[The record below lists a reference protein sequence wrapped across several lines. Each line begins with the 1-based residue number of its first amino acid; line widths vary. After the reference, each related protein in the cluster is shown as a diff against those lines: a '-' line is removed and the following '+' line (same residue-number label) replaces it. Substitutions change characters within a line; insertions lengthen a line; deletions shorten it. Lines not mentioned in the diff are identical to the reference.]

1 MTVSKARPKLMC
13 IPPGQLLK
21 HWSLSPWAVSGV
33 DRRLVDL
40 LLRTNLITLDQCDY
54 IATHWRIDSIVWHAL
69 VARSSHW
76 SSAFRREHLRTSVST
91 EVCGNALTIW
101 SFGQTNTVAPLDST
115 TTTIETFTPQ
125 SFGGRTKMY
134 KKGLHL
140 APISILCW
148 TQHLK
153 PYTITQWKQ
162 YLQDLLKCCVAW
174 WCVSVM
180 YHRKAHIIKQ
190 LRKCWHTTVNQAC
203 T

>member
-1 MTVSKARPKLMC
+1 MIRER
-13 IPPGQLLK
+13 
-21 HWSLSPWAVSGV
+21 V
-33 DRRLVDL
+33 DHRLVDL

-54 IATHWRIDSIVWHAL
+54 TATHWSIDSIVWHAL

-101 SFGQTNTVAPLDST
+101 SFGQTNTVAPVDST
-115 TTTIETFTPQ
+115 TTSIETQTFTPQ

-140 APISILCW
+140 APMSLLCW

-153 PYTITQWKQ
+153 PYTITKWKQ
-162 YLQDLLKCCVAW
+162 YLQDLLQMLRCL
-174 WCVSVM
+174 VM
-180 YHRKAHIIKQ
+180 
-190 LRKCWHTTVNQAC
+190 RKCHVSS
-203 T
+203 